1 MYSLDFIKAKEE
13 FKEYLK
19 AYDTE
24 NSSVKLKIVH
34 TYHVVEFSE
43 YIAKKQGL
51 NEENIELAKLIA
63 LLHDIG
69 RFEQLKELND
79 FSDTKGIDHADLG
92 VEILFDKNL
101 IRNFIEEDKYDKII
115 KVAIANHNKY
125 KIEDGLTELEVLHS
139 KIIRDADKL
148 DNFRVKKENDFQS
161 NFPGTKNVE
170 NIAYE
175 KISDKVY
182 NDFLNYQCIKLID
195 RKTLLD
201 FWICIL
207 AFIYDFNFKSSY
219 KYIKDKN
226 YIDILVDKIEY
237 KNEETKQRMEEI
249 RKCAK
254 EYIDMKIEE

>member
-1 MYSLDFIKAKEE
+1 MDFIKAKEE
-13 FKEYLK
+13 FKEYLR

-51 NEENIELAKLIA
+51 DEENIELAKLIA

-92 VEILFDKNL
+92 VEILFNNGL
-101 IRNFIEEDKYDKII
+101 IRKFIEEDKYDKII

-125 KIEDGLTELEVLHS
+125 KIEDGLTELELLHS

-148 DNFRVKKENDFQS
+148 DNFRVKEKNDYKS
-161 NFPGTKNVE
+161 NFPGTE
-170 NIAYE
+170 NIENICYE

-182 NDFLNYQCIKLID
+182 KDFLGHKCIKLID

-201 FWICIL
+201 FWVCIL
-207 AFIYDFNFKSSY
+207 AFIYDFNFRSSY

>member
-1 MYSLDFIKAKEE
+1 MDFIKAKEE

-43 YIAKKQGL
+43 YIAKAQGI
-51 NEENIELAKLIA
+51 NEENVEIAKLIA

-79 FSDTKGIDHADLG
+79 FSDIKGIDHADLG
-92 VEILFDKNL
+92 VEILFNNGL
-101 IRNFIEEDKYDKII
+101 IRKFIEEDKYDKII

-148 DNFRVKKENDFQS
+148 DIFYEVIEVFYNEKEIEEINQS
-161 NFPGTKNVE
+161 IIDD
-170 NIAYE
+170 NIISKIYE
-175 KISDKVY
+175 KKTINRNELKQKSS
-182 NDFLNYQCIKLID
+182 LIKILIV
-195 RKTLLD
+195 
-201 FWICIL
+201 L
-207 AFIYDFNFKSSY
+207 AFIFDINYHASYEIIRNEKYIDKIFQKFNFKNEDT
-219 KYIKDKN
+219 KKKMKKVQEFLN
-226 YIDILVDKIEY
+226 QYIDDKY
-237 KNEETKQRMEEI
+237 NS
-249 RKCAK
+249 
-254 EYIDMKIEE
+254 